1 MNALNWRKACHANN
15 TCVHVAV
22 FTFQT
27 ARVVLVRDARHEVL
41 ALRPAAWRRLVAE
54 VKAR

>member
-1 MNALNWRKACHANN
+1 MNAPIWRKSCHANN

-22 FTFQT
+22 FAYQE
-27 ARVVLVRDARHEVL
+27 ARVVLVRDERHEVL